1 MLQMG
6 FHPNWV
12 DLIVQCISP
21 VQYDVIANG
30 ETRCTLKPQ
39 QGIRQ
44 GDPLSPYLFLLVV
57 HVLSRIIH
65 EEVREGNISGIRI
78 QRRNPTLSHLF
89 LADDSRLFVKADIQ
103 ESNHLMDILRRFSMA
118 SGQLINL
125 KKSGIIFSGNTQEDK
140 RTEICQNLQ
149 MSPLPLNWD
158 SQLFVADQKHKHST
172 TLWSES

>member
-1 MLQMG
+1 MNEYFQALFQTAGTRKMEA
-6 FHPNWV
+6 V
-12 DLIVQCISP
+12 LEVISP
-21 VQYDVIANG
+21 MITKEMN
-30 ETRCTLKPQ
+30 RN
-39 QGIRQ
+39 
-44 GDPLSPYLFLLVV
+44 LLQPVTQ
-57 HVLSRIIH
+57 
-65 EEVREGNISGIRI
+65 EE
-78 QRRNPTLSHLF
+78 
-89 LADDSRLFVKADIQ
+89 AYKAPMQDIQ

-158 SQLFVADQKHKHST
+158 SQLFVADQMHKHST